1 MSDGN
6 NPKSGL
12 PTPPRAIVIGASSGI
27 GRATALALAAD
38 GWEVL
43 VHGFRKVTE
52 THELAEAIRKMGRR
66 SEPVL
71 ADLADPAAIRK
82 LTEEAWAKWDGL
94 DAWLHL
100 AGADI
105 LTGEGRHLH
114 FDAKLTMLWQVDVLS
129 TITACRAIG
138 RHMEAQGHGSIVT
151 MGWDQADTGMD
162 GDSGELFATT
172 KAAVMAFTKSL
183 ALSLAPKVRVNG
195 VAPGWIR
202 TAWGDNAPKTW
213 QERVL
218 RETPLDRWGTPEDVA
233 QACAYLASDRSSF
246 LTGQIV
252 RVNGGAVR

>member
-1 MSDGN
+1 MPDFRN
-6 NPKSGL
+6 APVM
-12 PTPPRAIVIGASSGI
+12 PVPPRRAAVIGASSGI

-38 GWEVL
+38 GWDVL
-43 VHGFRKVTE
+43 VHGYRKVRE
-52 THELAEAIRKMGRR
+52 TQELAETIRSMGRQ
-66 SEPVL
+66 SESIL
-71 ADLADPAAIRK
+71 ADLSDQATVHRLI
-82 LTEEAWAKWDGL
+82 EEAWAKWDGL
-94 DAWLHL
+94 EAWLHL

-105 LTGEGRHLH
+105 LTGNARHSH
-114 FDAKLTMLWQVDVLS
+114 FEAKLEMLWQVDVLS

-138 RHMEAQGHGSIVT
+138 RHMESQGHGSMVT
-151 MGWDQADTGMD
+151 MGWDQAETGMD

-183 ALSLAPKVRVNG
+183 AMSLAPKVRVNG

-202 TAWGDNAPKTW
+202 TAWGDTAPKAW
-213 QERVL
+213 QDRVL

-233 QACAYLASDRSSF
+233 QACVYLASDRSSF